1 QKSLP
6 LPLPLPIETETDT
19 NEPTQQSSHEQVE
32 AFESSKQ
39 SLSELSEDI
48 GLLPEAHISE
58 TFTKS
63 RTKLP
68 TNTTTVDIHNNGTV
82 TRFEKCEISVS
93 MPENS
98 EAGTL
103 VTILNVLNRKKW
115 TMIDMVNPDGTF
127 EIRQKT
133 GEVFVRDNRIMDR
146 ELFTNLELVAEIHGS
161 SHLTKC
167 ARTRVNVELLDQN
180 DNRPTFEKEKYVFL
194 LSDEFPPEGV
204 IGVVRARDIDEGEAG
219 HVSYS
224 LLNTSVPFEIR
235 PKGKDAE
242 LVATSDFNA
251 TQQEFRLIIVA
262 RDNAPPFLSSE
273 IPVDILIPKSM
284 LKSSEDDTMNPSRIN
299 GVVSATG
306 EPPLLLQGTT
316 LGERITSAFPL
327 TTSTEPSTPFRPQ
340 STTTSSRVTP
350 TRRLTTTTKLLHP
363 TLITAEELDTEREKT
378 STTSGSNE
386 IEEEYTDDSTEDEEE
401 EEGST
406 AVTAAAERSTM
417 VTVTEEESTTITTKK
432 PAVTTRKPA
441 VTIRKVEEALPFGF
455 VQPSYYYEV
464 FGPPQKGDILGRV
477 EAAPNNQFY
486 GIDRKM
492 SGIFK
497 IEPDLGEISVGPHM
511 DRLGDGNH
519 TFEVSA
525 TNGTRTVNT
534 VVTVRLDSKRSRTD
548 GVPRFERNRYVF
560 TIPENKPPSV
570 VGVVRAYHVALS
582 SSDILL
588 QYEILPG
595 SFGDSLPFRV
605 HPISGEITSES
616 VLDYETNKNYEFKIR
631 ACLSVNP
638 GTCGY
643 TSVVVIVKDENDN
656 APRFSASQFHLSLP
670 SDLPVGSDVITL
682 QATDADSGLNGDVN
696 YAINPPSA
704 VFGIDYHTGVV
715 QTTAPLTESHY
726 DLNIEAF
733 DHGDPK
739 QIAIARLRIAV
750 HGTNPSAP
758 VFDQK
763 RYDVTLESP
772 IRAGAVVAEL
782 HAKDPDPGMEG
793 QITYR
798 FDQSEDQ
805 LKQDRKFSINEQTGV
820 VSALTPLTPQDG
832 PFDLVVIAED
842 QSPVFKR
849 KASAVLHIEIVG
861 DTSLRFLP
869 LPSTIYISTEKAVG
883 SVVLRASAFTSSSLP
898 VHFRILENESQFVM
912 DGDLLRVANHLS
924 SGETHLT
931 IRAESDNAFSD
942 HQLRVVVMFDRDKY
956 PVFPQLTYDID
967 IPIDSQFPVVVHRFD
982 ARLLNGTL
990 RYRFFP
996 DGTAPEGLYIDSRTG
1011 ELSAT
1016 ASYAQTPANHE
1027 TQFVVVRAVNVDYP
1041 EFYSDVGVA
1050 ISLVSSRSLHFPQSI
1065 YRLQINENV
1074 PIGTTIFPPIEVFPK
1089 STTVEYSITP
1099 STPLSILPNGTL
1111 VVNALVDLEQ
1121 LPVDQA
1127 DSLHFVVTA
1136 KVGEYQA
1143 FTKIQLKVKDI
1154 NEFAPQFD
1162 KPQYDVSL
1170 SESSAP
1176 GSTIVQVKATDADK
1190 TDGKH
1195 LLYKVV
1201 GGSGR
1206 DLVFIQEDGTLIL
1219 GDTPLN
1225 REDMNRFDVVVEA
1238 IDRSGNKDTTT
1249 VVITVEDVNDNAPMF
1264 PWPSFTWNITE
1275 GSPGATLDV
1284 TASDNDTG
1292 LNGDLEY
1299 QIVQGNEGNH
1309 FAIEKTSSNRA
1320 VLRLVLPLDYELRKI
1335 FKLTIEAKDQG
1346 VPPHV
1351 AITTIIVNVLNTNDN
1366 PPVFQRA
1373 NIEQEVSADL
1383 PVGYPILTLTA
1394 SDADHDRLSYS
1405 LTGDPLCSSLA
1416 VDPMGIV
1423 SFKTPAPRRKPGL
1436 ITCVVSATDGVFTAN
1451 ATLRLNIFEGGQ
1463 PTRETPAENHAPR
1476 FAKEVY
1482 TVTVTP
1488 NKKNHVLKKITAT
1501 DPDGDVLI
1509 YSIEPPEFRNL
1520 FAVDAEGQLSVRV
1533 PISELKQSL
1542 YSFLIVAEDRG
1553 KPIMSTF
1560 TNIRVRVQDN
1570 EVTAVTSNS
1579 LEGTYSTESAQTT
1592 SPMPTAGEYSPGSE
1606 NLLDTTSTQEM
1617 HSTSASITTD
1627 GFESTSLTTSVAP
1640 AEVHFTRPK
1649 YSYAIRSDAQVGTYL
1664 GRVTV
1669 DNREGVELAFKTTKL
1684 FYIDSHGAIRT
1695 AVVFSSP
1702 MKVEDKILA
1711 IRKGATVAETD
1722 FVVHVIAAETT
1733 TSPTTQ
1739 GVTGDTEV
1747 TLITG
1752 TRITSAS
1759 TEPNRETQWTH
1770 YPTTAT
1776 VEEETE
1782 SPSVA
1787 TATTVEETVPWTTL
1801 QTTVDVYESTFTAG
1815 TAGTQGAAATRD
1827 FTAGTEPSPSTTFYP
1842 PTPPSTPP
1850 RYTITEEPVSSVQPT
1865 TSNTA
1870 FSFSRPMYFAF
1881 VPEGQYSNG
1890 IRLSVKPEPFSVNR
1904 NTAVR
1909 YEIDQ
1914 SAGHIPFFL
1923 TADGQ
1928 LIIFD
1933 VDREQQASYSFPIK
1947 ATSPEYG
1954 TATAMVNVTI
1964 LDVNDN
1970 YPVFDAAPSAIGVF
1984 SDVAVGTPLFHFSA
1998 HDSDADN
2005 YGTVVYGIE
2014 ESDAPFEIDP
2024 NGGTLFVAKPLVSN
2038 LVTEF
2043 PITVFARDNGRP
2055 SLKSTHKI
2063 TIHVFDPSAEQPIFP
2078 NELPERVVFVGTQPG
2093 TEIATILA
2101 GPTITT
2107 KPTQDKILYGLDDDY
2122 NGLFAIEDGGR
2133 LILARRATAAESDRY
2148 IQLNITAENSHGKAW
2163 VLLKVFVEG
2172 QPTTPVSGS
2181 VTQST
2186 AIPSGCYFP
2195 TKVYN
2200 AEIME
2205 NRQGRIRV
2213 AKVTSS
2219 CESDGRPY
2227 LYTMSPVSDDFELNP
2242 TTGEIF
2248 AVRPLDREKRSFHFL
2263 YVSVSGGIAAGG
2275 RRVTRQNPIIEQAMS
2290 KLTESQTLVA
2300 VRVLDE
2306 NDNAPQFVHVNEDE
2320 SLAAVVD
2327 WQARLF
2333 SPVLKLE
2340 AKDADER
2347 AKLYYSLSGT
2357 DQEYFLVNAT
2367 SGLVILA
2374 KTLAEFSGDSLEFRA
2389 TVTDGVH
2396 NAHVPIKVYV
2406 ISPSSSLVQ
2415 LTAEVPHSLVDQQSV
2430 ERILNELTGL
2440 DNHLLA
2446 KQPFVDSVGHADPK
2460 RSHLF
2465 VYALDRKTKQP
2476 IPKEELAKMLESH
2489 SATLLSSP
2497 TRISDIAML
2506 SPPPVSISTFDIVL
2520 AIICIILF
2528 LLLLAAC
2535 CILSSYCKRRK
2546 RAVATSDREYMVS
2559 GKAGPRPYDV
2569 EIISRTTAQRVLSAR
2584 QLPEPM
2590 TNQIEVAVSPIFMD
2604 STMTT
2609 NKSDTTQD
2617 FSNSV
2622 RERPSLLQSALAR
2635 QKVHAAASKPAQS
2648 SQN

>member
-1 QKSLP
+1 MRLYYNLLFWLSLFNFRQPSLP
-6 LPLPLPIETETDT
+6 F
-19 NEPTQQSSHEQVE
+19 Q
-32 AFESSKQ
+32 
-39 SLSELSEDI
+39 
-48 GLLPEAHISE
+48 
-58 TFTKS
+58 
-63 RTKLP
+63 R
-68 TNTTTVDIHNNGTV
+68 
-82 TRFEKCEISVS
+82 
-93 MPENS
+93 
-98 EAGTL
+98 
-103 VTILNVLNRKKW
+103 
-115 TMIDMVNPDGTF
+115 
-127 EIRQKT
+127 
-133 GEVFVRDNRIMDR
+133 
-146 ELFTNLELVAEIHGS
+146 
-161 SHLTKC
+161 
-167 ARTRVNVELLDQN
+167 
-180 DNRPTFEKEKYVFL
+180 
-194 LSDEFPPEGV
+194 
-204 IGVVRARDIDEGEAG
+204 
-219 HVSYS
+219 
-224 LLNTSVPFEIR
+224 
-235 PKGKDAE
+235 
-242 LVATSDFNA
+242 
-251 TQQEFRLIIVA
+251 
-262 RDNAPPFLSSE
+262 FLS
-273 IPVDILIPKSM
+273 
-284 LKSSEDDTMNPSRIN
+284 
-299 GVVSATG
+299 
-306 EPPLLLQGTT
+306 
-316 LGERITSAFPL
+316 
-327 TTSTEPSTPFRPQ
+327 
-340 STTTSSRVTP
+340 
-350 TRRLTTTTKLLHP
+350 
-363 TLITAEELDTEREKT
+363 
-378 STTSGSNE
+378 
-386 IEEEYTDDSTEDEEE
+386 
-401 EEGST
+401 
-406 AVTAAAERSTM
+406 
-417 VTVTEEESTTITTKK
+417 KK
-432 PAVTTRKPA
+432 
-441 VTIRKVEEALPFGF
+441 
-455 VQPSYYYEV
+455 
-464 FGPPQKGDILGRV
+464 
-477 EAAPNNQFY
+477 NC
-486 GIDRKM
+486 
-492 SGIFK
+492 
-497 IEPDLGEISVGPHM
+497 
-511 DRLGDGNH
+511 
-519 TFEVSA
+519 
-525 TNGTRTVNT
+525 
-534 VVTVRLDSKRSRTD
+534 
-548 GVPRFERNRYVF
+548 
-560 TIPENKPPSV
+560 
-570 VGVVRAYHVALS
+570 
-582 SSDILL
+582 DILL

-696 YAINPPSA
+696 YAINPPT

-726 DLNIEAF
+726 DLTVEAF

-798 FDQSEDQ
+798 FDQSDDQ

-849 KASAVLHIEIVG
+849 KVSISGAAYRNRWGH
-861 DTSLRFLP
+861 FLT
-869 LPSTIYISTEKAVG
+869 LPSTTVYHLHLYRE
-883 SVVLRASAFTSSSLP
+883 SS
-898 VHFRILENESQFVM
+898 RKRQNESQFVM

-1041 EFYSDVGVA
+1041 EFYSDVGVRY
-1050 ISLVSSRSLHFPQSI
+1050 LFQRRSSRSSP
-1065 YRLQINENV
+1065 E
-1074 PIGTTIFPPIEVFPK
+1074 
-1089 STTVEYSITP
+1089 
-1099 STPLSILPNGTL
+1099 LSMFSNFTSS
-1111 VVNALVDLEQ
+1111 Q
-1121 LPVDQA
+1121 
-1127 DSLHFVVTA
+1127 VTA

-1176 GSTIVQVKATDADK
+1176 GSTIVQVKATDADR

-1249 VVITVEDVNDNAPMF
+1249 VVVSVEDVNDNAPMF

-1275 GSPGATLDV
+1275 GL
-1284 TASDNDTG
+1284 
-1292 LNGDLEY
+1292 
-1299 QIVQGNEGNH
+1299 
-1309 FAIEKTSSNRA
+1309 
-1320 VLRLVLPLDYELRKI
+1320 LRQLVLPLDYELQKT

-1405 LTGDPLCSSLA
+1405 LTGDPGCSSLA

-1423 SFKTPAPRRKPGL
+1423 SFKTPAPKRKPGL

-1451 ATLRLNIFEGGQ
+1451 ATLRLNIFE
-1463 PTRETPAENHAPR
+1463 ETPAENHSPR

-1488 NKKNHVLKKITAT
+1488 NQRNQVLRKITAT

-1570 EVTAVTSNS
+1570 EVTAFS
-1579 LEGTYSTESAQTT
+1579 
-1592 SPMPTAGEYSPGSE
+1592 
-1606 NLLDTTSTQEM
+1606 
-1617 HSTSASITTD
+1617 
-1627 GFESTSLTTSVAP
+1627 
-1640 AEVHFTRPK
+1640 EVHFTRPK

-1669 DNREGVELAFKTTKL
+1669 DNREGVELTFKTTKL
-1684 FYIDSHGAIRT
+1684 FYIDSQGAIRT
-1695 AVVFSSP
+1695 AVLFSSP
-1702 MKVEDKILA
+1702 MKVEDKIVA
-1711 IRKGATVAETD
+1711 IRKGITVAETD
-1722 FVVHVIAAETT
+1722 FVAHVIAAETT

-1739 GVTGDTEV
+1739 GTISDTEV

-1759 TEPNRETQWTH
+1759 TEP
-1770 YPTTAT
+1770 
-1776 VEEETE
+1776 
-1782 SPSVA
+1782 
-1787 TATTVEETVPWTTL
+1787 
-1801 QTTVDVYESTFTAG
+1801 STFTAQ
-1815 TAGTQGAAATRD
+1815 TAGTQG
-1827 FTAGTEPSPSTTFYP
+1827 
-1842 PTPPSTPP
+1842 
-1850 RYTITEEPVSSVQPT
+1850 PVSSAQPT
-1865 TSNTA
+1865 TSNGA

-1954 TATAMVNVTI
+1954 VATAMVNVTI

-1984 SDVAVGTPLFHFSA
+1984 SDVAVGTPLFHFTA

-2024 NGGTLFVAKPLVSN
+2024 NGESVLH
-2038 LVTEF
+2038 
-2043 PITVFARDNGRP
+2043 
-2055 SLKSTHKI
+2055 SLRTS
-2063 TIHVFDPSAEQPIFP
+2063 
-2078 NELPERVVFVGTQPG
+2078 VVFVGTQPG

-2163 VLLKVFVEG
+2163 VLVR
-2172 QPTTPVSGS
+2172 QPTTPGGS
-2181 VTQST
+2181 TT
-2186 AIPSGCYFP
+2186 PSGCYFP

-2205 NRQGRIRV
+2205 NRQGRIRI
-2213 AKVTSS
+2213 AKFN
-2219 CESDGRPY
+2219 DPGY
-2227 LYTMSPVSDDFELNP
+2227 SDDFELNP

-2275 RRVTRQNPIIEQAMS
+2275 RRVIQAMS

-2396 NAHVPIKVYV
+2396 NTHVPIKVYV

-2415 LTAEVPHSLVDQQSV
+2415 LTAELPHSQVDQQSV

-2520 AIICIILF
+2520 AIVCIILF

-2535 CILSSYCKRRK
+2535 CILSTYCKRK

-2584 QLPEPM
+2584 QLPE
-2590 TNQIEVAVSPIFMD
+2590 IEVAVSPIFMD

-2635 QKVHAAASKPAQS
+2635 QKVSFVFLFKH
-2648 SQN
+2648 